1 VRTIAVFRLLRFP
14 SPSPHSGLNEAEKRK
29 EMRRR
34 LQCAFILAE
43 HEGGGRR
50 GSKRV
55 EKQNLDKDQI
65 MTTKDVY
72 PPKIACRM
80 WDIFGAEA
88 KTLGYTLPNGITEEE
103 CGKI

>member
-1 VRTIAVFRLLRFP
+1 MVFSSLMFSFR
-14 SPSPHSGLNEAEKRK
+14 SSHTGLNEAEERK

-34 LQCAFILAE
+34 LQCAFVLAE

-50 GSKRV
+50 GSKTL
-55 EKQNLDKDQI
+55 EKQNLDKGQI

-88 KTLGYTLPNGITEEE
+88 ESLGYTLPNGITEEE